1 MIIMISHGGGL
12 VIICF
17 ISWSWSRLMSSS
29 SSQSTSSQN
38 CPPFIWRIWAIWY
51 ILIFHSCH
59 LGKLL
64 PIGDKYC
71 KSVAKGNLG
80 EIPMQWYFMLQKP
93 KYSGNP
99 KVKFAKDQHFSHI
112 SPWKGKVKSSH
123 HDHLHL
129 QGPKRCT
136 TTLIE
141 RNISNAFQVEYLETS
156 YMNLWRVLLESIFT
170 YLVYWLCYCEEYCES
185 QNICIYR
192 VTLSATGAPVQNGVW
207 AR

>member
-1 MIIMISHGGGL
+1 
-12 VIICF
+12 
-17 ISWSWSRLMSSS
+17 MSSS

-59 LGKLL
+59 LGKLS

-71 KSVAKGNLG
+71 KSVAKENLG

-99 KVKFAKDQHFSHI
+99 KVKFSKDQHFSHI

-156 YMNLWRVLLESIFT
+156 NELVKGIVRINFYVCRILTLLLRRILWESKYLHLQGDTKCNWSSCAEWCLSKVKGIFNL
-170 YLVYWLCYCEEYCES
+170 LV
-185 QNICIYR
+185 
-192 VTLSATGAPVQNGVW
+192 V
-207 AR
+207 

>member
-1 MIIMISHGGGL
+1 MIYCIVIIYLPSMEEAETNFIVSVIIIIVIIMISHGDDL

-17 ISWSWSRLMSSS
+17 ISWSWSRLLSSS

-59 LGKLL
+59 LGKLS

-71 KSVAKGNLG
+71 KSVAKENLG

-99 KVKFAKDQHFSHI
+99 KVKFSKDQHFSHI
-112 SPWKGKVKSSH
+112 SPWKGKVKTM
-123 HDHLHL
+123 
-129 QGPKRCT
+129 T
-136 TTLIE
+136 TSTCIC
-141 RNISNAFQVEYLETS
+141 
-156 YMNLWRVLLESIFT
+156 RVP
-170 YLVYWLCYCEEYCES
+170 
-185 QNICIYR
+185 
-192 VTLSATGAPVQNGVW
+192 SAAQ
-207 AR
+207 RRL